1 MNRHLDEETLNA
13 LVAGLDVGD
22 EAREHLQD
30 CVFCRRRVDQVREP
44 IESRRR
50 EIEAE
55 APDWDEHRGRI
66 MADVLAA
73 TGQRLQP
80 PARLW
85 MRSALALAACV
96 VIAVTVGIFTQE
108 NPVVMQD
115 EIPIEQILAEVDD
128 LLASDDLP
136 GFEALAEMVPN
147 TEELAALVEGTSEDR
162 EG

>member
-1 MNRHLDEETLNA
+1 MNRHLDEETLTA
-13 LVAGLDVGD
+13 LVAELDVGD
-22 EAREHLQD
+22 EEREHLQG
-30 CVFCRRRVDQVREP
+30 CVFCRRRIDKIRGP
-44 IESRRR
+44 LESRRR

-55 APDWDEHRGRI
+55 APDWDEHKGRI

-73 TGQRLQP
+73 TGRQLRP
-80 PARLW
+80 PAKLW

-108 NPVVMQD
+108 NPAITQD

-128 LLASDDLP
+128 LLAGDDLP

-147 TEELAALVEGTSEDR
+147 TEELAALVEGASDEL